1 MDILVDCFYTGLKY
15 PSGRRRKYPMTL
27 IIDDAGSG
35 DLLFGVVI
43 AAFRDETQEFR
54 YDLIGVEFFQSSRF
68 YKKEYLFQSSR
79 IVSQLIAGLK
89 IKSGEEIHVC
99 RSYIFDEAVDD
110 LRRTYGDDRVRRVE
124 VTGEP
129 QRLAEIAYLDEI
141 RNLGYEPIPEREDKR
156 ARSFFHMMRWLKENP
171 DRLRYAKT
179 GWPRLSRYRLF
190 KSYHQNSTYNAVC
203 TDCGNECEVPFK
215 PDHNRPVYCQ
225 ACWTTRRPSR

>member
-1 MDILVDCFYTGLKY
+1 MEILVDCFYTSLKY
-15 PSGRRRKYPMTL
+15 PSGRRRQCLLTL

-68 YKKEYLFQSSR
+68 CEKEYLFQSAR
-79 IVSQLIAGLK
+79 IVSQLVVGLK
-89 IKSGEEIHVC
+89 IKSGEEIHIC
-99 RSYIFDEAVDD
+99 KSYIFDQAVDD
-110 LRRTYGDDRVRRVE
+110 LRRTYGDDRVHRVE

-129 QRLAEIAYLDEI
+129 QRLVEIAYLDEI
-141 RNLGYEPIPEREDKR
+141 RNLGYEPIAERESKR
-156 ARSFFHMMRWLKENP
+156 AQSFFHMMRWLKENP

-190 KSYHQNSTYNAVC
+190 KPYHQSIMYNAVC

-215 PDHNRPVYCQ
+215 PDQNRPVYCQ
-225 ACWTTRRPSR
+225 ACWATRRPSR

>member
-1 MDILVDCFYTGLKY
+1 MEILADCFYTSLKY
-15 PSGRRRKYPMTL
+15 PSRRRRQYPMTL

-43 AAFRDETQEFR
+43 AVFRDETQEFR
-54 YDLIGVEFFQSSRF
+54 YDLIDVKFFQSSRF

-79 IVSQLIAGLK
+79 IVSQLIVGLK
-89 IKSGEEIHVC
+89 IKSGEEIHIC
-99 RSYIFDEAVDD
+99 RGYIFDEAVDD
-110 LRRTYGDDRVRRVE
+110 LRRTYGDDRVYRVE

-141 RNLGYEPIPEREDKR
+141 RNLGYEPIVERENKR
-156 ARSFFHMMRWLKENP
+156 AQSFFHMMRWLKENP

-190 KSYHQNSTYNAVC
+190 KSYHQSNMHNAVC
-203 TDCGNECEVPFK
+203 SDCGNECEVPFK
-215 PDHNRPVYCQ
+215 PDRNRPVYCQ
-225 ACWTTRRPSR
+225 ACWTTRRPPQ